1 MAGALNKII
10 EQFKGQF
17 QTTPELLREKLSGV
31 KAFVFDWDG
40 VFNDGMKDEKGSS
53 RFSEVDSMGTN
64 LLRFNHFLRS
74 GELPITA
81 IISGE
86 KNQAAFTLAEREH
99 FDAVY
104 FGIRNKATA
113 LAHLCLTHHIDPE
126 EVAFFFDDVLDFAIA
141 SGCGLRMMV
150 CRESTP
156 LLSQYAIEHSLA
168 DYLTNADGASHAVRE
183 CTELLMGISGMYS
196 ETISNRVQFSETY
209 QHYLEQRNHLSVAYY
224 SRTESDTITP
234 NFPS

>member
-10 EQFKGQF
+10 EQFKGQV

-86 KNQAAFTLAEREH
+86 KNQAAFTLAERE
-99 FDAVY
+99 
-104 FGIRNKATA
+104 
-113 LAHLCLTHHIDPE
+113 
-126 EVAFFFDDVLDFAIA
+126 
-141 SGCGLRMMV
+141 
-150 CRESTP
+150 
-156 LLSQYAIEHSLA
+156 
-168 DYLTNADGASHAVRE
+168 
-183 CTELLMGISGMYS
+183 
-196 ETISNRVQFSETY
+196 
-209 QHYLEQRNHLSVAYY
+209 
-224 SRTESDTITP
+224 
-234 NFPS
+234 